1 VLDPL
6 GCQIFSITFWKIW
19 KGRNQLVFNKTHFNS
34 IAIPAS
40 RSVKGFMKVREE
52 QCEKSGTSTSGTTKV
67 Y

>member
-1 VLDPL
+1 
-6 GCQIFSITFWKIW
+6 
-19 KGRNQLVFNKTHFNS
+19 VFNKTHFNP